1 MALASPEAV
10 HYVTVGLCRG
20 EVIDDE
26 RGRGGF
32 GYDPIFM
39 IAGTGMTMAE
49 LPAGEKNKISHR
61 ARALQRML
69 PTLLEISQA
78 ELR

>member
-10 HYVTVGLCRG
+10 HHVTVGLCPG
-20 EVIDDE
+20 EVIDEE
-26 RGRGGF
+26 RGLGGF
-32 GYDPIFM
+32 GYDPLFM
-39 IAGTGMTMAE
+39 VAGTGMTMAE

-69 PTLLEISQA
+69 PILLE
-78 ELR
+78 LRRGEAG